1 MRRGKNI
8 HYMRNINLSEMG
20 EKDQRKKDEW
30 EDKYKYDDT
39 REAIIKRERN

>member
-1 MRRGKNI
+1 
-8 HYMRNINLSEMG
+8 MG

-30 EDKYKYDDT
+30 EDKYKYDT